1 MRLDTA
7 LCAIALILSSAP
19 SPAAELYYLD
29 HDAVTGEYVG
39 PVGPL
44 VLSGEIIPGDR
55 DRLLSKIADN
65 ETRFLAQNKL
75 MLASDGGDVAEA
87 LKIAVLI
94 KSLYTE
100 VIVGAV
106 TGGCVSACFFI
117 YAAAHQREADGA
129 GLIGINRPF
138 LADDV
143 MPARQTGTAMADT
156 QGLSQVRAF
165 LRENAVP
172 EYLVREM
179 LQHDSTDAYWLSTDD
194 EKNLGFRSQEFS
206 RYLKAK
212 CAWDDAVER
221 NVYAGKRPIEDL
233 KQMLT
238 CRDRVTQGDAHKALA
253 AALAAARAAPGR
265 PAPGWPAPVKATP

>member
-1 MRLDTA
+1 MRLETA

-19 SPAAELYYLD
+19 SPGAELYYMD

-75 MLASDGGDVAEA
+75 ILASDGGDVAEA
-87 LKIAVLI
+87 LKIGVLI

-100 VIVGAV
+100 VIVGPV
-106 TGGCVSACFFI
+106 TGRCVSACFFI

-138 LADDV
+138 LADAGA
-143 MPARQTGTAMADT
+143 MPARQSDTAMAET
-156 QGLSQVRAF
+156 QGLTQVRAF
-165 LRENAVP
+165 LQENAVP
-172 EYLVREM
+172 EYLVGEM
-179 LQHDSTDAYWLSTDD
+179 LQHDSDDAYWLSTDD
-194 EKNLGFRSQEFS
+194 EKNLGFRSREFS
-206 RYLKAK
+206 QYLKAK
-212 CAWDDAVER
+212 CAWDDAIER
-221 NVYAGKRPIEDL
+221 KVYAGKRPIEDL

-238 CRDRVTQGDAHKALA
+238 CRDRVTHVDAHKALA
-253 AALAAARAAPGR
+253 AALGAARAAPRLGGPR
-265 PAPGWPAPVKATP
+265 